1 MFQILIVE
9 DDKEL
14 SQLFQKVLEKNGY
27 QVKSASDGAQ
37 ALEVLDKEYID
48 LIISDIMMPVMDGY
62 ELVSE
67 LRSAGYQIPV
77 LMITAKGSFD
87 DMRQGFLSG
96 SDDYMVKPV
105 NVNEMVLRVGAL
117 LRRAQILNEHKIVIG
132 STEFD
137 YDAMTVTTD
146 KESLV
151 LPKKEFLLL
160 YKLAAS
166 PGRTFT
172 KQQLMDEVWGYET
185 EADPHTIEVHIGRI
199 RERFKDNPDFEIV
212 TMRGIGYKVVKNNG
226 TKERKRIADPI
237 LSDWCNLAGT
247 CIFNR
252 HICFIICFF
261 ESFFNLPGSIP
272 VLGWLLIFNT
282 LIAGLITSF
291 INAKLLEPITRLSK
305 AMKEVSQG
313 DFEQHLETNSRI
325 AEVGESYQSFNVM
338 TKELRATE
346 MLQMDFVSNVSHEF
360 KTPINAI
367 EGYTMLL
374 QGEELSPDQEEY
386 VEKIL
391 FNTQRLSGL
400 VGNILLLSKLE
411 NQNIPMKKTEYRLD
425 EQIRQA
431 FLSLETKW
439 TEKEIGFQ
447 VELEE
452 VKYTGNEGLFMH
464 IWINLLDNAIKFS
477 PSKGTITMFL
487 KQEQD
492 SVKFILEDEG
502 PGIEDDVKSRIF
514 DKFYQVD
521 GSHKAEGNGLGL
533 ALVKRIVDSAGGTI
547 KAENREYGG
556 CRFVIELPKQKD
568 EII

>member
-1 MFQILIVE
+1 MFKILIVE

-14 SQLFQKVLEKNGY
+14 SLLFQKVLEKSGY

-37 ALEVLDKEYID
+37 ALEVLDREYID

-77 LMITAKGSFD
+77 LMITAKSSFD

-117 LRRAQILNEHKIVIG
+117 LRRAQIMNEHKIVIG
-132 STEFD
+132 STELD
-137 YDAMTVTTD
+137 YDAMTVVTGDET
-146 KESLV
+146 LV

-185 EADPHTIEVHIGRI
+185 EADPHTIEVHIGNCNNAWSGIQGGEKIMEHKKKKELRI
-199 RERFKDNPDFEIV
+199 RSCLTGAI
-212 TMRGIGYKVVKNNG
+212 
-226 TKERKRIADPI
+226 
-237 LSDWCNLAGT
+237 WLALAFSML
-247 CIFNR
+247 ISALLFAFLN
-252 HICFIICFF
+252 HFLD
-261 ESFFNLPGSIP
+261 LPGKIP
-272 VLGWLLIFNT
+272 GLGWLLIFNT

-291 INAKLLEPITRLSK
+291 INARLLEPITRLSK
-305 AMKEVSQG
+305 AMKAVSQG

-325 AEVGESYQSFNVM
+325 AEIGESYQSFNVM

-374 QGEELSPDQEEY
+374 QGDELSQEQEGY

-400 VGNILLLSKLE
+400 VGNILLLSRLE
-411 NQNIPMKKTEYRLD
+411 NQNIPMKKTKYRLD

-431 FLSLETKW
+431 FLALEDKW
-439 TEKEIGFQ
+439 TEKGIGFQ
-447 VELEE
+447 VEMEE
-452 VKYTGNEGLFMH
+452 VRYVGNEGLFMH
-464 IWINLLDNAIKFS
+464 IWMNLLDNAIKFS
-477 PSKGTITMFL
+477 PENGTITMFL
-487 KQEQD
+487 RHEND
-492 SVKFILEDEG
+492 SVQFILEDEG
-502 PGIEDDVKSRIF
+502 PGIADDAKARIF

-533 ALVKRIVDSAGGTI
+533 ALVKRIVDIAGGTI

-556 CRFVIELPKQKD
+556 CRFVVQLPINNHK
-568 EII
+568 